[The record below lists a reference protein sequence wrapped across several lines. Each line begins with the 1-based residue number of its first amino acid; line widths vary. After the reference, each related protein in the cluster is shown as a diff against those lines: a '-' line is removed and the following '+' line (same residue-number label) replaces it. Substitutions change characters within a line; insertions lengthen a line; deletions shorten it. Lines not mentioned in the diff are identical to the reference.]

1 LMERYTGKN
10 KVFDVFDVSKQQCN
24 VVLAM
29 SFYDFEEMVSLQ
41 PVAGSCYVLSAS
53 EPFNEEMEIDFERM
67 VNWVSHYGM
76 PQYHV
81 HVSGHMMPLQLKKAL
96 RQMNGR
102 RIFPVHTE
110 SAGLFVKFIRD
121 LKGEVTLVEKS
132 KEYTL

>member
-1 LMERYTGKN
+1 
-10 KVFDVFDVSKQQCN
+10 
-24 VVLAM
+24 
-29 SFYDFEEMVSLQ
+29 
-41 PVAGSCYVLSAS
+41 
-53 EPFNEEMEIDFERM
+53 MEIDYERM

-121 LKGEVTLVEKS
+121 LKSEVTLVEKS

>member
-1 LMERYTGKN
+1 
-10 KVFDVFDVSKQQCN
+10 
-24 VVLAM
+24 
-29 SFYDFEEMVSLQ
+29 
-41 PVAGSCYVLSAS
+41 
-53 EPFNEEMEIDFERM
+53 
-67 VNWVSHYGM
+67 
-76 PQYHV
+76 
-81 HVSGHMMPLQLKKAL
+81 VSGHMMPLQLKKAL